1 MQKHKEMNEYTM
13 ETAWQFSKKYFH
25 CNAAPYRQKS
35 SFTEK
40 IVSNKSNQKAI
51 KFNLTDFYEPRQA
64 GWLPGLCIIVCHKKC
79 EKSFVRT
86 RKQGKI

>member
-1 MQKHKEMNEYTM
+1 MNEYTM

-25 CNAAPYRQKS
+25 CNAAPYRQKKS

-51 KFNLTDFYEPRQA
+51 KFNLTDFYEPR
-64 GWLPGLCIIVCHKKC
+64 
-79 EKSFVRT
+79 
-86 RKQGKI
+86 